1 MLKHGHVQGGI
12 TSPVFSEEHCGNDWK
27 MSSKQLQKLEQKP
40 QGEKREEIIPEK
52 TFQNVVV
59 CKAKMQE
66 QIAVKICH

>member
-1 MLKHGHVQGGI
+1 
-12 TSPVFSEEHCGNDWK
+12 